1 MKNHQQWIE
10 EHLTSLCIIALF
22 FILFQLAPPI
32 SRDASHFFRMV
43 LSGLVIIMLLCH
55 FMLLKGNSQLS
66 FFNKMQYRLEEKI
79 FYTAAIILCLFGIFN
94 YYQFDEDV
102 LLGGGDYADVT
113 YYYLN
118 SKYFHELG
126 YSELYPAMLL
136 ADEETGDRL
145 SFINSYRDLY
155 TYEEVPRE
163 KIYDSVVKYEF
174 SRQRWQQFK
183 DDVDYLVSHSI
194 SGGWSY
200 FFSDHGYNAPPTWT
214 IIGGTLSNLV
224 PVEKLKWITSIDIL
238 LVTAMFVV
246 IFKVFGINALIYSL
260 LFFVVT
266 FSGRWPILG
275 QALLR
280 FDWLVALVFA
290 MALFK
295 IERYG
300 LAGGLIMYA
309 TLSRIFPVLFFIPYG
324 LYILFQVLK
333 DKKIDKFGHSFMLG
347 AGTVFLFLV
356 ITTLLFLGWPS
367 FTESAETLQR
377 HSHTYSSH
385 RVGLADAIYFRF
397 ETTREEMSVYG
408 GITGK
413 KEAIANIKPVLY
425 GLGVLSI
432 AAIGMAV
439 YKKKWASYK
448 MFAYPLL
455 TLFIVQNPQI
465 NYFNVRVLLVI
476 YHLLDINKARNK
488 AGLVILFIIE
498 LAAQWTKVAGYERYT
513 TTSVTSLG
521 LCLYFMI
528 IASLLLIDY
537 LKQDAQLD

>member
-1 MKNHQQWIE
+1 MKTHLQWLD
-10 EHLTSLCIIALF
+10 EHFISLCVVAVF
-22 FILFQLAPPI
+22 FLACQLMPAI

-43 LSGLVIIMLLCH
+43 LAGLVIILLLCH
-55 FMLLKGNSQLS
+55 FQLLKGDAVRQSLGKIKS
-66 FFNKMQYRLEEKI
+66 KVKEKI
-79 FYTAAIILCLFGIFN
+79 FYTAAIVLCIFGIFN
-94 YYQFDEDV
+94 YYQFDEEV
-102 LLGGGDYADVT
+102 FLGGGDYADVT

-118 SKYFHELG
+118 SKYFDELG

-136 ADEETGDRL
+136 ADEEAGNRL

-163 KIYDSVVKYEF
+163 KIYDSKVKYEF

-183 DDVDYLVSHSI
+183 DDVDYLVGHNI
-194 SGGWSY
+194 SGGWGY
-200 FFSDHGYNAPPTWT
+200 FFIDHGYNAPPTWT

-238 LVTAMFVV
+238 LVAAMFVV
-246 IFKVFGINALIYSL
+246 IFKVFGLNALIYSL

-280 FDWLVALVFA
+280 FDWLAALVVA
-290 MALFK
+290 MAMLK
-295 IERYG
+295 KERYG
-300 LAGGLIMYA
+300 LAGGLIMFA
-309 TLSRIFPVLFFIPYG
+309 SLSRIFPVLFFIPYG
-324 LYILFQVLK
+324 FYILFQVIK

-347 AGTVFLFLV
+347 AGTVFLFLL

-367 FTESAETLQR
+367 FIESAETLQR

-385 RVGLADAIYFRF
+385 RVGLADALFFRF
-397 ETTREEMSVYG
+397 ETTREEMSIYG
-408 GITGK
+408 GIPGK
-413 KEAIANIKPVLY
+413 KEAIASIKPMLY
-425 GLGVLSI
+425 GLGLVSI

-439 YKKKWASYK
+439 YKKKWACYAI
-448 MFAYPLL
+448 FPYPLL

-465 NYFNVRVLLVI
+465 NYFNIRILLVI
-476 YHLLDINKARNK
+476 YHLLDITKARNK
-488 AGLVILFIIE
+488 AGLVILFLIE

-513 TTSVTSLG
+513 TTSITSLG

-528 IASLLLIDY
+528 IGSLLLIDY